1 MLVRDCMTTPPVTIQ
16 PHVSLREALERMHEL
31 RRLPVVD
38 DQDRLVGIVSERD
51 LLYASPPPAGLLD
64 GVELEELLSELPVAE
79 IMTRDVITT
88 TPATFVEE
96 AARLMADNKI
106 GGLPV
111 VDENNRVLGVITE
124 TDLFKAFIEIYR
136 AGHAGLYL
144 SLRLRQRP
152 GLMADL
158 SKAIL
163 GLGDDIVAI
172 TSSYDDQAG
181 EYRLVVKGQD
191 IDKDRVVHLLE
202 SLGNHV
208 TEAYEL

>member
-1 MLVRDCMTTPPVTIQ
+1 
-16 PHVSLREALERMHEL
+16 
-31 RRLPVVD
+31 
-38 DQDRLVGIVSERD
+38 
-51 LLYASPPPAGLLD
+51 
-64 GVELEELLSELPVAE
+64 
-79 IMTRDVITT
+79 MTRDVITT
-88 TPATFVEE
+88 TAATFVEE

-111 VDENNRVLGVITE
+111 VDEDKHVLGVITE
-124 TDLFKAFIEIYR
+124 TDLFKAFIQIYR

-144 SLRLRQRP
+144 SLKLRQRP

-163 GLGDDIVAI
+163 GLGGDIVAI

-191 IDKDRVVHLLE
+191 IDKDRVVQLLE
-202 SLGNHV
+202 SLGNPV
-208 TEAYEL
+208 TEVYEL